1 MKYMDTRAFLI
12 DPIKKQVFQVQ
23 YSYLGDPSEIAKLLR
38 AKYIES
44 VDLDDKHTLWVD
56 EEGMFKDVVWR
67 WSITSEYHPE
77 GTQLVNF
84 GLVTGIDDEGETVP
98 PTMSFEQLDDSLT
111 FTQEPL
117 INKDALK

>member
-12 DPIKKQVFQVQ
+12 DQIKKLVFQVQ

-38 AKYIES
+38 CTNIET
-44 VDLDDKHTLWVD
+44 VDLDETHTLWVD

-67 WSITSEYHPE
+67 WSIKSDYHPE

-84 GLVTGIDDEGETVP
+84 GLVTGMDEEGETVP

-117 INKDALK
+117 INKI